1 MLVFIPKRRRKVLYS
16 DLRPRLGEV
25 FRRTGVAGEQGIE
38 EGDLM
43 PDHVHMMISISENL
57 ARPHRDDKNLDELN
71 AWLLEKWFAYATS
84 PSGTARLDDL
94 NGRFSI
100 ASVARILER
109 HRPSQRP
116 VGDGIF
122 HNSIFMDVDGIPLG
136 ANFVER
142 PRDEVQSCD
151 VLL

>member
-1 MLVFIPKRRRKVLYS
+1 M
-16 DLRPRLGEV
+16 
-25 FRRTGVAGEQGIE
+25 
-38 EGDLM
+38 
-43 PDHVHMMISISENL
+43 L
-57 ARPHRDDKNLDELN
+57 ARIGTTKNLDELN

-84 PSGTARLDDL
+84 PSGTAGSDDL

-122 HNSIFMDVDGIPLG
+122 HNSIFGDVDGIPLG

-151 VLL
+151 VLLAVIGPNWLDARDEEGIAGSTIRMTLSASKLVRRYSATFQ